1 LSASAVA
8 VARPKAHWGF
18 VASPIFAPLVTQIL
32 IWIVFWSFV
41 PNFGSLRTL
50 SGIVG
55 AASINA
61 VVVIGVTMLMICG
74 EFDLSVGPM
83 IAVGAFIFADML
95 QAGASPI
102 LAVLAAVAV
111 TACLG
116 AVNGLLTV
124 TTGIPSFIVT
134 LGTRAIFRGGVWLY
148 SGGNMRQFT
157 ERMPV
162 QDVLNG
168 RLDVVNNLFTLA
180 NFRTGTLW
188 ALGLGIILQ
197 IVLTRTAFGSHVF
210 AVGGNPG
217 AALTQGISTK
227 RVKVL
232 CFILTGALAGFAGI
246 LTFSEFSTVLVV
258 TGANVELRVIAAA
271 VIGGTL
277 LTGGAGSIIGGLLG
291 IVLINLLRSGAI
303 LLGLPSDNFE
313 AIVGVTIV
321 GAALL
326 NDWIVRRSAAV
337 S

>member
-1 LSASAVA
+1 
-8 VARPKAHWGF
+8 
-18 VASPIFAPLVTQIL
+18 
-32 IWIVFWSFV
+32 
-41 PNFGSLRTL
+41 
-50 SGIVG
+50 
-55 AASINA
+55 
-61 VVVIGVTMLMICG
+61 
-74 EFDLSVGPM
+74 M
-83 IAVGAFIFADML
+83 IALGGFIFADVL
-95 QAGASPI
+95 RAGVPPV
-102 LAVLAAVAV
+102 LALLAAVAV

-134 LGTRAIFRGGVWLY
+134 LGTRAIFRGAVWIYSAGV
-148 SGGNMRQFT
+148 MRQFV

-162 QDVLNG
+162 QDALNG
-168 RLDVVNNLFTLA
+168 RLDIVNNLFTQA

-188 ALGLGIILQ
+188 ALALGIIFQ
-197 IVLTRTAFGSHVF
+197 IILTRTAFGSHVF
-210 AVGGNPG
+210 AVGGNPA
-217 AALTQGISTK
+217 AALTQGIHTK

-232 CFILTGALAGFAGI
+232 CFIATGALAGFAGV
-246 LTFSEFSTVLVV
+246 LTFSEFSTVMVV

-313 AIVGVTIV
+313 AIVGITIV

-337 S
+337 T